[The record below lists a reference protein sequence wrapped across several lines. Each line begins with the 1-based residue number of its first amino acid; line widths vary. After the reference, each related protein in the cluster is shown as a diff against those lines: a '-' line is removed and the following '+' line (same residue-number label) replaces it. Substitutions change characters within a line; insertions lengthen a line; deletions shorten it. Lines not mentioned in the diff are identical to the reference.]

1 MELLII
7 ELLGRWKMKKLT
19 VRVEDYVYDRL
30 FLVAK
35 DNSTSTNK
43 IINAI
48 IEKYI
53 NEPRE
58 INYLKEVNDKLQM
71 LVELE
76 DKIAKRQYKHFRLSQ
91 QHFANFGYLSNADIK
106 EDKCL
111 NEILNNK
118 DTFNE

>member
-1 MELLII
+1 
-7 ELLGRWKMKKLT
+7 MKKVT

-35 DNSTSTNK
+35 ENTTSTNK
-43 IINAI
+43 VINTI
-48 IEKYI
+48 VEKYI
-53 NEPRE
+53 NEPKE
-58 INYLKEVNDKLQM
+58 INYLKELNDKLQIIIDY
-71 LVELE
+71 LE
-76 DKIAKRQYKHFRLSQ
+76 KISKRQYKHFKLSQ
-91 QHFANFGYLSNADIK
+91 QHFANFGYLSNADIN

>member
-48 IEKYI
+48 VEKYI

-58 INYLKEVNDKLQM
+58 INYLKEINDKLQM

>member
-1 MELLII
+1 M
-7 ELLGRWKMKKLT
+7 MKKLT

-43 IINAI
+43 IINMI

-58 INYLKEVNDKLQM
+58 INYLKEIDEKLKR
-71 LVELE
+71 LTEITE
-76 DKIAKRQYKHFRLSQ
+76 KISKRQYKHFRLSQ
-91 QHFANFGYLSNADIK
+91 QHFVNFGYLSNADID

-111 NEILNNK
+111 KEILNSK
-118 DTFNE
+118 DKFNE

>member
-58 INYLKEVNDKLQM
+58 INYLKEINEKLQM

>member
-1 MELLII
+1 
-7 ELLGRWKMKKLT
+7 MKKVT

-35 DNSTSTNK
+35 ENTTSTNK
-43 IINAI
+43 VINAI

-53 NEPRE
+53 NEPKE
-58 INYLKEVNDKLQM
+58 INYLKELNDKLQIIIDY
-71 LVELE
+71 LE
-76 DKIAKRQYKHFRLSQ
+76 KISKRQYKHFKLSQ
-91 QHFANFGYLSNADIK
+91 QHFANFGYLSNADIN